1 MMDNV
6 SLGVKGEGNP
16 SIIFQPGRRERGDPL
31 VPARAKLRRGWEGR
45 ACSSTLAPR
54 SLSCPSGRSGVRRG
68 RG

>member
-1 MMDNV
+1 M
-6 SLGVKGEGNP
+6 KAATP
-16 SIIFQPGRRERGDPL
+16 SIIFQPGQRERGDPL